1 VEGLTALPAHRLAE
15 LVRAHEVSATEVLA
29 AHLDRLDSL
38 NPGLN
43 AVVQVAP
50 DAMDRAAAADAA
62 LAGGEDPGPLHGVPF
77 TAKDNLETVGVV
89 TAIGVP
95 ERAATVSAAD
105 ATAVAR
111 LRAAGGILLG
121 KTNCPPWGAGLET
134 DNPVYGRTAN
144 PYDPARTPGGSSGGE
159 AAAVAAGL
167 SPCGLGTDSGGS
179 LRVPAHFCGV
189 ATLKPTT
196 GLVPVTGVVDDEG
209 PIGSLGDPRTQ
220 LGPIARSV
228 ADLAVLLGVL
238 AGPDGRDAGVAPVP
252 VGDPAA
258 VRVEG
263 LRVAVQTGAGSGP
276 PTPGTAAT
284 VAAAA
289 GALAGAG
296 AVVEEAAPPGDG
308 HALTLEVWR
317 SYGPGMGS
325 QALYRLLRRWDRY
338 RSDLG
343 GWMAAWDAILSP
355 VYDCPAPPHGATTT
369 AELRDAARWTT
380 PWSLAGW
387 PCAVVRC
394 GTSPDGLPIG
404 VQVVAGPWRD
414 DLALA
419 LAAHLESTLGGWQ
432 PPPGYQPSSSRRSS
446 SMPK

>member
-1 VEGLTALPAHRLAE
+1 LEGLTALPAHRLAE
-15 LVRAHEVSATEVLA
+15 LVRAREVSAAEVLA

-43 AVVQVAP
+43 AVVQVAS

-62 LAGGEDPGPLHGVPF
+62 LARGEDPGPLHGVPF
-77 TAKDNLETVGVV
+77 TAKDNLETAGVV

-95 ERAATVSAAD
+95 ERAATVPATD

-111 LRAAGGILLG
+111 LRGAGGILLG

-144 PYDPARTPGGSSGGE
+144 PYHPARTPGGSSGGE
-159 AAAVAAGL
+159 AAAVAVGL

-189 ATLKPTT
+189 ATLKPTA
-196 GLVPVTGVVDDEG
+196 GLVPVTGVIDDEG

-228 ADLAVLLGVL
+228 ADLALLLGVV
-238 AGPDGRDAGVAPVP
+238 AGPDGRDGGAAPVP
-252 VGDPAA
+252 MGDPAA
-258 VRVEG
+258 VRVAG
-263 LRVAVQTGAGSGP
+263 LRVAVQSGAGSVP
-276 PTPGTAAT
+276 PDPGTADT
-284 VAAAA
+284 VASAAH
-289 GALAGAG
+289 ALASAG
-296 AVVEEAAPPGDG
+296 AVIEEAAPPGDG

-317 SYGPGMGS
+317 SYGPGMDS
-325 QALYRLLRRWDRY
+325 QALYRLLRRLDRY

-355 VYDCPAPPHGATTT
+355 VYDRPAPPHGATTT
-369 AELRDAARWTT
+369 PELRDAVRWTT

-404 VQVVAGPWRD
+404 VQVVAPPWRD

-419 LAAHLESTLGGWQ
+419 LAAHLESALGGWQ
-432 PPPGYQPSSSRRSS
+432 PPPPQPDRRG
-446 SMPK
+446 